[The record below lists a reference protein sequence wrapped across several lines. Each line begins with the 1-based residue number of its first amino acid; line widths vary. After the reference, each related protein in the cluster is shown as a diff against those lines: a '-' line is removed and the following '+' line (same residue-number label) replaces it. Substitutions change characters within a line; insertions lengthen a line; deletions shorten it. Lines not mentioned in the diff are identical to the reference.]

1 MIVGLAL
8 FGYAA
13 ALPIYLWHRRD
24 LRTFRRPL
32 WAGYGSRSARLRGAT
47 VCYVAAGWPEILMA
61 LGWRTS
67 QTRQALLVEREN
79 FREGQAGSGS
89 APA

>member
-1 MIVGLAL
+1 MILGVAL
-8 FGYAA
+8 IGYAL

-47 VCYVAAGWPEILMA
+47 VCYVAAGWPEIFMA
-61 LGWRTS
+61 LGWRRS
-67 QTRQALLVEREN
+67 QTRQALLEEREN
-79 FREGQAGSGS
+79 FREGHSSDQGAQL
-89 APA
+89 

>member
-8 FGYAA
+8 FGYAV

-24 LRTFRRPL
+24 LRMFHRPL

-47 VCYVAAGWPEILMA
+47 ICYVAAGWPEILMA

-67 QTRQALLVEREN
+67 QTRQALLAEREN
-79 FREGQAGSGS
+79 FREGHTARDTRRS
-89 APA
+89 